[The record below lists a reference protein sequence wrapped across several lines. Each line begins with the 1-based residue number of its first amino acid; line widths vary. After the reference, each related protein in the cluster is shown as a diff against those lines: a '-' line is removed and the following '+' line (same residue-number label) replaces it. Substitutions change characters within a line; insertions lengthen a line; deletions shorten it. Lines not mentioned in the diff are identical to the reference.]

1 MPFNDLENRH
11 FSEAERTTINGLL
24 AQIEAA
30 FANKTANLT
39 PEERRKYGSVNE
51 QNKLIINKVKDFND
65 NQPAL
70 SSADVDWV
78 EFNADFTD
86 RSFKQGVLTRLSAL
100 SDGISNSKILQ
111 DYDNYQAALTD
122 YDYSKYKAN
131 ANAQGFSQKVAEIA
145 QFFTGGANASTPP
158 STPPTS

>member
-1 MPFNDLENRH
+1 MPFNNLENRH
-11 FSEAERTTINGLL
+11 FTEAERTTINGLL
-24 AQIEAA
+24 TQLEAA
-30 FANKTANLT
+30 FADKTANLT

-51 QNKLIINKVKDFND
+51 QNKLIINKVKDFRD

-78 EFNADFTD
+78 EFAADFVD
-86 RSFKQGVLTRLSAL
+86 RSYKQAVLTRLATL
-100 SDGISNSKILQ
+100 TDGLTHSKILQ

-122 YDYSKYKAN
+122 YDYSKYKAS

-145 QFFTGGANASTPP
+145 QFFSGGANNSAD
-158 STPPTS
+158 TSPDNA